1 MGVFIPVLNT
11 HFSKGEM
18 LLHRKASMLHS
29 VEASTYIF
37 IFQFY
42 PNLFGF
48 TKCVLTFHGFQ
59 PYNNFNHV
67 CKFRPF
73 CI

>member
-1 MGVFIPVLNT
+1 MDVFIPVLNT

-42 PNLFGF
+42 PNLSVSRSVF
-48 TKCVLTFHGFQ
+48 
-59 PYNNFNHV
+59 
-67 CKFRPF
+67 
-73 CI
+73 

>member
-1 MGVFIPVLNT
+1 MGVFIPVLNIY
-11 HFSKGEM
+11 FSEEET

-42 PNLFGF
+42 PNLSVSRSVF
-48 TKCVLTFHGFQ
+48 
-59 PYNNFNHV
+59 
-67 CKFRPF
+67 
-73 CI
+73 